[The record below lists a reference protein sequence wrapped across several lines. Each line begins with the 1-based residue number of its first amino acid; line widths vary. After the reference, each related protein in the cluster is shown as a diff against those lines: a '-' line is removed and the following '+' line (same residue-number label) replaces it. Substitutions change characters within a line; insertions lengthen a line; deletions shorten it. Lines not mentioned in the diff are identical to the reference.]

1 MCNILFK
8 RSPGLYDSLY
18 CKGVVVDASITDE
31 VVVTNNIS
39 DFKQPRAE
47 LVVPLDTTEKDA
59 RQALL
64 KYIK

>member
-1 MCNILFK
+1 M
-8 RSPGLYDSLY
+8 
-18 CKGVVVDASITDE
+18 VVDASITDE

-47 LVVPLDTTEKDA
+47 LVLPLDTTEKDA